1 MHPADPP
8 LVLLQVSSTRAS
20 SSTAPCS
27 SRGPCADPPLRS
39 PSRRTFGN
47 AVELIIGAS
56 LHLSLPVPILL
67 TDLLSFRAQ
76 PSSRSSRASSTSSAR
91 PCSAASSPTACSSSA
106 APTSPAASSS
116 TSRGTRSATP
126 SSMSTCSGA
135 SLPRPRTSSRTRPR
149 PASSSPSTRA
159 ALTLARARSIAVT
172 AIVIPVGFHSF
183 LISEGRQTAALTD
196 DAVLR
201 LSRGISFILLFIYG
215 ASSSISVPSRGACT
229 DPAFVAAR
237 RLLCVLVFEP
247 SLFRSWRRL
256 LTLPLLL
263 SLCRPH
269 LPALDAQLLVRP
281 GATARPSRPDQQPG
295 RRSSAADRHARL
307 PHAESPELGQL
318 EHVVVVGRPQQR
330 AGRFGA

>member
-1 MHPADPP
+1 M
-8 LVLLQVSSTRAS
+8 
-20 SSTAPCS
+20 
-27 SRGPCADPPLRS
+27 
-39 PSRRTFGN
+39 
-47 AVELIIGAS
+47 
-56 LHLSLPVPILL
+56 
-67 TDLLSFRAQ
+67 
-76 PSSRSSRASSTSSAR
+76 
-91 PCSAASSPTACSSSA
+91 
-106 APTSPAASSS
+106 
-116 TSRGTRSATP
+116 
-126 SSMSTCSGA
+126 
-135 SLPRPRTSSRTRPR
+135 
-149 PASSSPSTRA
+149 
-159 ALTLARARSIAVT
+159 T

-215 ASSSISVPSRGACT
+215 AFSSISVPSRGACT

-281 GATARPSRPDQQPG
+281 GA
-295 RRSSAADRHARL
+295 AA
-307 PHAESPELGQL
+307 
-318 EHVVVVGRPQQR
+318 
-330 AGRFGA
+330 